1 MGSNRQILIIAGV
14 IVVGLLGLGYITWL
28 NVRPPLP
35 IECVVQFPR
44 PPRGHDTDVEYP
56 NTGLPPAGGI
66 HFDRWQVCGIYNDPI
81 EIGNATHSTE
91 HGAVWISYQPSLP
104 DEEVEALKER
114 VRNQSFLLLSPFP
127 ELRSPIVLTAWGV
140 QLEVNSAGDDRI
152 DEFIDRYRLGPQTPE
167 PGATCDFVAGST
179 VGQPDE

>member
-1 MGSNRQILIIAGV
+1 
-14 IVVGLLGLGYITWL
+14 
-28 NVRPPLP
+28 
-35 IECVVQFPR
+35 
-44 PPRGHDTDVEYP
+44 
-56 NTGLPPAGGI
+56 
-66 HFDRWQVCGIYNDPI
+66 
-81 EIGNATHSTE
+81 
-91 HGAVWISYQPSLP
+91 LP